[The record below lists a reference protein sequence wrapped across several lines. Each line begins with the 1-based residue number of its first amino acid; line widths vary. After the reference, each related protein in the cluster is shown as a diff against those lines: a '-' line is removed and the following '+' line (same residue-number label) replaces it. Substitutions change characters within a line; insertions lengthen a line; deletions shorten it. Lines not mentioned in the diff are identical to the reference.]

1 MIANYHTHTY
11 RCHHACGCEWEYVE
25 AACRAGIQVYG
36 FADHAPYPFPPGHVS
51 KSRMAPE
58 MLGNYIEAIDLL
70 KKRYQGKIQVLCGL
84 EAEYFP
90 ALWGDFLK
98 MLRETPGVDYLILG
112 QHYVHN
118 EFDDELHTC
127 KPTEDEK
134 RLALYVDQV
143 SEGMAT
149 GKFLYLAH
157 PDVLNFTGD
166 DAVYRRHMRRLCQN
180 AKAAGLPLEI
190 NFQGMRN
197 KACYPSDRFFE
208 IAAEENCPCILGL
221 DAHHADFAADLEEI
235 AFFEEFARRN
245 GVQLVDRLEVK
256 KENWQ

>member
-1 MIANYHTHTY
+1 MINLHTHTA
-11 RCHHACGCEWEYVE
+11 RCHHARGSDREYIE
-25 AACRAGIQVYG
+25 KAIAAGFTEIG
-36 FADHAPYPFPPGHVS
+36 FADHAPWPFPKEHSSPMRMLPSDLPG
-51 KSRMAPE
+51 
-58 MLGNYIEAIDLL
+58 YIEAIGLL
-70 KKRYQGKIQVLCGL
+70 KKRYEGKMEVLCGL

-90 ALWGDFLK
+90 ALWPAFLK
-98 MLRETPGVDYLILG
+98 MLQENPGVDYLILG
-112 QHYVHN
+112 QHYVRN
-118 EFDDELHTC
+118 EYDDKLHTS
-127 KPTEDEK
+127 KPTAEEE

-157 PDVLNFTGD
+157 PDVFNFEGD
-166 DAVYRRHMRRLCQN
+166 PAVYRRHMRRLCQS

-190 NFQGMRN
+190 NFQGFRN
-197 KACYPSDRFFE
+197 KSCYPGDRFFE

-256 KENWQ
+256 KEDWQ